1 MIKCFFVLSI
11 CLSQFFHNFHV
22 SHTTLYYNEST
33 SSIEITSRIAIEDLE
48 ETVESINSTK
58 LRIGDTKENKST
70 DHFIK
75 NYFSNH
81 FKVFID
87 DKTLNYEWVGKEIGK
102 DLHDVYLYFEILNS
116 KPINEIESIEIE
128 NSLLLEK
135 SKKQSNI
142 VHIEFANKKLNINF
156 TKDLRQKKINL

>member
-11 CLSQFFHNFHV
+11 CLSQVFHNFHV

-33 SSIEITSRIAIEDLE
+33 NSIEITSRIAIEDHE
-48 ETVESINSTK
+48 ESLESIKSTK
-58 LRIGDTKENKST
+58 LYMGDTKENKST
-70 DHFIK
+70 DQFIK
-75 NYFSNH
+75 KYYSNH
-81 FKVFID
+81 FKVFVV
-87 DKTLNYEWVGKEIGK
+87 DKALNYEWVGKEIGK

-116 KPINEIESIEIE
+116 KPINEIKSIKIE
-128 NSLLLEK
+128 NSILLEK